1 LNFLKVDRPY
11 THNPAVMAREH
22 QPMHNDTRPGF
33 VGVVISNTPYQ
44 QHNMADTVM
53 KNR

>member
-1 LNFLKVDRPY
+1 MPK
-11 THNPAVMAREH
+11 EH
-22 QPMHNDTRPGF
+22 QPKHNEIQPGF